1 MKKTKSFSDFS
12 AKAEVVCNMPRTS
25 KQKSMTLLNLVL
37 IEMLVLLNGVFVQ
50 FVDLCLWMWRM
61 FVAEKELVS
70 LRSLCINTSALTG
83 KY

>member
-1 MKKTKSFSDFS
+1 
-12 AKAEVVCNMPRTS
+12 MPRTAE
-25 KQKSMTLLNLVL
+25 QKSMTLLNLILVL
-37 IEMLVLLNGVFVQ
+37 IEMLVLLNGVIVQ

-70 LRSLCINTSALTG
+70 LRSLFIKTSALTR